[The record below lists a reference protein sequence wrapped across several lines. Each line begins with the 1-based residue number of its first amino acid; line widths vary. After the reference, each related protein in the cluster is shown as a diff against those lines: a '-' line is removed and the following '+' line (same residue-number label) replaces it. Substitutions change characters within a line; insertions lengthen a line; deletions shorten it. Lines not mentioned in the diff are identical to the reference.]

1 MTDESVCVDNLD
13 GEARAMACSG
23 LHRQMWY
30 HDLKSN
36 TIVHVDTGLCLS
48 LARASEE
55 AVQVAVYTCDTSS
68 DQHWILDSVPW
79 H

>member
-13 GEARAMACSG
+13 SEARAMPCSG
-23 LHRQMWY
+23 LHRQLWY

-36 TIVHVDTGLCLS
+36 TIVHVDTGMCLS
-48 LARASEE
+48 LARPSRTG
-55 AVQVAVYTCDTSS
+55 VQVAVYSCDASA
-68 DQHWILDSVPW
+68 DQQWFLDSVPW